1 MSTGDLRPGLR
12 AAVRAT
18 VTGGDTAIE
27 AGSGDLPVLATPRLL
42 ALAEAATVAIAA
54 PRLPPGQT
62 SVGVAVQLA
71 HRRPSP
77 VGAQVLVEAELTEI
91 AGTRLT
97 FAVTARAAGGGA
109 VIGAGTVQRAV
120 VDRDRFI
127 DRLAG
132 GAG

>member
-1 MSTGDLRPGLR
+1 MSTGDGLRPGLR

-62 SVGVAVQLA
+62 SVGVAVELA

-91 AGTRLT
+91 DGTRLT
-97 FAVTARAAGGGA
+97 FAVTARAGGGSL
-109 VIGAGTVQRAV
+109 IGMGTVQRAV
-120 VDRDRFI
+120 VDRARFI
-127 DRLAG
+127 ARLAG
-132 GAG
+132 GG

>member
-1 MSTGDLRPGLR
+1 MSTGDGLRPGLR
-12 AAVRAT
+12 AAVRVT
-18 VTGGDTAIE
+18 VAAGDTAIE

-62 SVGVAVQLA
+62 SVGIAVELA

-91 AGTRLT
+91 DGARLT
-97 FAVTARAAGGGA
+97 FAVTARAAGGGPL
-109 VIGAGTVQRAV
+109 IGTGTVQRAV

-127 DRLAG
+127 ARLAG
-132 GAG
+132 GG